1 MTMNLDEMKER
12 QKRIRNFSIVAHIDH
27 GKSTLA
33 DRILEM
39 TDSISKREMKDQ
51 VLDDMP
57 LERQRGITIKL
68 NSVEVKYHAKDGET
82 YIFHLIDTPGHVD
95 FSYEVSRSLAA
106 CEGALLVV
114 DATQGVQAQT
124 LANTYLAIDD
134 DLEILPVINKIDLPS
149 ADPEMCKNE
158 IEEMIGLDASDA
170 VEVSGKT
177 GQGIPELLE
186 EIVKKVPAPTGDLN
200 APLKALIFDSK
211 YDDYRGVVLSVRIEE
226 GTVKPGDKIRI
237 MNTGKEFEVTEVG
250 VSSPHPVKKD
260 MLIAGDVGYLTANI
274 KSVRETR
281 VGDTITSAENPT
293 EKPLPGY
300 RQIPPMVYSG
310 MYPVDNQ
317 KYDDLKEA
325 LQKLQLNDAAL
336 EFEPETSQALGFGF
350 RCGFLGL
357 LHMDVVQE
365 RLEQEF
371 GMDLIMTAPSVDYHA
386 IMNDGSTK
394 LIDNPADLPDA
405 GEYKEVQE
413 PYVKAEVMVPN
424 DFVGPVMELCQRKR
438 GEFVTMDYLDKY
450 RVNVIYNMPLAEI
463 IYDFFDELKSST
475 KGYASLD
482 YEITGYRATD
492 LVKIDMLLNKEPID
506 ALSFI
511 AHREEAQNRARQMTT
526 MLKKLIPRQNFEVDI
541 QGAIGAKIISRAT
554 IKPYRKDVTWKIH
567 TGDPDR
573 RAKLLEKQRR
583 GKKRMKAVGKV
594 EVPQDAFMAVLKMND
609 DDIKGK

>member
-1 MTMNLDEMKER
+1 MDLKKLKDY
-12 QKRIRNFSIVAHIDH
+12 QKHIRNFSIVAHIDH
-27 GKSTLA
+27 GKSTIA
-33 DRILEM
+33 DRILEL
-39 TDSISKREMKDQ
+39 TDTVAQRQLKSQM
-51 VLDDMP
+51 LDDMP

-68 NSVEVKYHAKDGET
+68 NSVEVKYHAKDGED

-114 DATQGVQAQT
+114 DASQGVQAQT

-149 ADPEMCKNE
+149 ADPENAKME
-158 IEEMIGLDASDA
+158 IEEMLGLDASDA

-177 GQGIPELLE
+177 GLGIPELLE
-186 EIVKKVPAPTGDLN
+186 RIVTDIPAPQGDLE

-211 YDDYRGVVLSVRIEE
+211 YDDYRGVVLAVRIED
-226 GTVKPGDKIRI
+226 GMVKPGDEIEI
-237 MNTGKEFEVTEVG
+237 MNTHKKYEVTEVG
-250 VSSPHPVKKD
+250 VSNPHPVKKD
-260 MLIAGDVGYLTANI
+260 MLVAGDVGYLTANI

-281 VGDTITSAENPT
+281 VGDTITSAKKPT
-293 EKPLPGY
+293 EEALPGY
-300 RQIPPMVYSG
+300 RQIPPMVFSG
-310 MYPVDNQ
+310 MYPVDNS

-325 LQKLQLNDAAL
+325 LEKLQLNDAAL
-336 EFEPETSQALGFGF
+336 EFEPETSTALGFGF

-371 GMDLIMTAPSVDYHA
+371 DLDLIMTAPSTDYHA
-386 IMNDGSTK
+386 IMNDGTTK
-394 LIDNPADLPDA
+394 VIDNPSDLPDA

-413 PYVKAEVMVPN
+413 PYVKAEIMVPN

-438 GEFVTMDYLDKY
+438 GEFQTMDYLDKY
-450 RVNVIYNMPLAEI
+450 RVNVIYHIPLAEI
-463 IYDFFDELKSST
+463 IFDFFDDLKSST

-482 YEITGYRATD
+482 YEIIGYRATD
-492 LVKIDMLLNKEPID
+492 LVKIDVLLNKEPID

-511 AHREEAQNRARQMTT
+511 AHRSDAQARARQMTSL
-526 MLKKLIPRQNFEVDI
+526 LKKLIPPQNFEVDI

-554 IKPYRKDVTWKIH
+554 IKPYRKDVTARIH

-573 RAKLLEKQRR
+573 RAKLLDKQKR

>member
-1 MTMNLDEMKER
+1 MDIKKLQDY
-12 QKRIRNFSIVAHIDH
+12 QKHIRNFSIVAHIDH
-27 GKSTLA
+27 GKSTIA
-33 DRILEM
+33 DRILEL
-39 TDSISKREMKDQ
+39 TDTVSERQLKNQM
-51 VLDDMP
+51 LDDMP
-57 LERQRGITIKL
+57 LERQRGITIKM
-68 NSVEVKYHAKDGET
+68 NSVEVKYHAQGGED

-114 DATQGVQAQT
+114 DASQGVQAQT
-124 LANTYLAIDD
+124 LANTYLAIDN

-149 ADPEMCKNE
+149 ADPEQAKEE
-158 IEEMIGLDASDA
+158 IGEMLGLDASDA
-170 VEVSGKT
+170 AEVSGKT
-177 GQGIPELLE
+177 GQGIADMLE
-186 EIVKKVPAPTGDLN
+186 KVVKEIPAPAGDLT

-211 YDDYRGVVLSVRIEE
+211 YDDYRGVVLSVRVEE
-226 GTVKPGDKIRI
+226 GTVKPGDQIEI
-237 MNTGKEFEVTEVG
+237 MNTGKKYEVTEVG
-250 VSSPHPVKKD
+250 VTSPQPVKKD
-260 MLIAGDVGYLTANI
+260 ILIAGDVGYLTANI

-281 VGDTITSAENPT
+281 VGDTITSAEQPT
-293 EKPLPGY
+293 AEPLPGY

-310 MYPVDNQ
+310 MYPVDNA

-336 EFEPETSQALGFGF
+336 EFEPETSTALGFGF

-371 GMDLIMTAPSVDYHA
+371 DLDLIMTAPSVDYHA

-394 LIDNPADLPDA
+394 IIDNPSDLPSA
-405 GEYKEVQE
+405 GEYREVQE

-463 IYDFFDELKSST
+463 IYDFFDDLKSST

-492 LVKIDMLLNKEPID
+492 LVKIDILLNKQAID

-511 AHREEAQNRARQMTT
+511 AHRDEAQKRARQMTS

-554 IKPYRKDVTWKIH
+554 VKPYRKDVTWKIH

-573 RAKLLEKQRR
+573 RAKLLEKQKR
-583 GKKRMKAVGKV
+583 GKKRMKAVGRV

-609 DDIKGK
+609 DDLNSK

>member
-1 MTMNLDEMKER
+1 MDIKKLQDY
-12 QKRIRNFSIVAHIDH
+12 QKHIRNFSIVAHIDH
-27 GKSTLA
+27 GKSTIA
-33 DRILEM
+33 DRILEL
-39 TDSISKREMKDQ
+39 TDTVSERQMKNQ
-51 VLDDMP
+51 LLDDMP
-57 LERQRGITIKL
+57 LERQPGITIKL
-68 NSVEVKYHAKDGET
+68 NSVEVKYHAKDGKT

-186 EIVKKVPAPTGDLN
+186 EIVKKVPAPDGDLN

-281 VGDTITSAENPT
+281 VGDTITSAETPT

-413 PYVKAEVMVPN
+413 PYVKAEIMVPN

-583 GKKRMKAVGKV
+583 GKKRMKAVGRV

>member
-1 MTMNLDEMKER
+1 MDLKKLKDY
-12 QKRIRNFSIVAHIDH
+12 QKHIRNFSIVAHIDH
-27 GKSTLA
+27 GKSTIA
-33 DRILEM
+33 DRILEL
-39 TDSISKREMKDQ
+39 TDTVAQRQLKSQM
-51 VLDDMP
+51 LDDMP

-68 NSVEVKYHAKDGET
+68 NSVEVKYHAKDGED

-114 DATQGVQAQT
+114 DASQGVQAQT

-149 ADPEMCKNE
+149 ADPDNAKME
-158 IEEMIGLDASDA
+158 IEEMLGLDASDA

-177 GQGIPELLE
+177 GLGIPDLLE
-186 EIVKKVPAPTGDLN
+186 RIVTDIPAPQGNLE

-211 YDDYRGVVLSVRIEE
+211 YDDYRGVVLAVRIED
-226 GTVKPGDKIRI
+226 GMVKPGDEIEI
-237 MNTGKEFEVTEVG
+237 MNTHKKYEVTEVG
-250 VSSPHPVKKD
+250 VSNPHPVKKD
-260 MLIAGDVGYLTANI
+260 VLVAGDVGYLTANI

-281 VGDTITSAENPT
+281 VGDTITSAQNPT
-293 EKPLPGY
+293 EEALPGY
-300 RQIPPMVYSG
+300 RQIPPMVFSG
-310 MYPVDNQ
+310 MYPVDNS

-325 LQKLQLNDAAL
+325 LEKLQLNDAAL
-336 EFEPETSQALGFGF
+336 EFEPETSTALGFGF

-357 LHMDVVQE
+357 PHMDVVQE

-371 GMDLIMTAPSVDYHA
+371 NLDLIMTAPSTDYHA

-394 LIDNPADLPDA
+394 IIDNPSDLPDA

-413 PYVKAEVMVPN
+413 PYVKAEIMVPN

-438 GEFVTMDYLDKY
+438 GEFQTMDYLDKY
-450 RVNVIYNMPLAEI
+450 RVNVIYHIPLAEI
-463 IYDFFDELKSST
+463 IFDFFDDLKSST

-482 YEITGYRATD
+482 YEIIGYRATD
-492 LVKIDMLLNKEPID
+492 SVKIDVLLNKEPID

-511 AHREEAQNRARQMTT
+511 AHRSDAQARARQMTSL
-526 MLKKLIPRQNFEVDI
+526 LKKLIPRQNFEVDI

-554 IKPYRKDVTWKIH
+554 IKPYRKDVTARIH

-573 RAKLLEKQRR
+573 RAKLLDKQKR
-583 GKKRMKAVGKV
+583 GKKRMKSVGKV
-594 EVPQDAFMAVLKMND
+594 EVPQDAFMVVLKMND